1 MQKGQIVPISKTT
14 RKRLE
19 NETKK
24 RAEKERT
31 IPIYV
36 PKSVLTNYQSAEVW
50 LEFNLIGE
58 EKIATAMEETT
69 ANDHLQNVKKLLR
82 NGQVLILRNGKIFDM
97 MG

>member
-82 NGQVLILRNGKIFDM
+82 NGKIFDM